1 VNYRAKLT
9 LAMVL
14 LAVFTGSLVTGVFFL
29 GSRKLLFQEI
39 RSHAISIASTGAIG
53 VNGDDHESIR
63 SVEDPAYAPLCLELR
78 RIRDAN
84 RRSDVEIRFVYSM
97 RPRGDGTWEF
107 VGDAEEDASEKSL
120 PGDLVEFEGGGA
132 PLALGEAYAEN
143 SFSKDEYGVWLSA
156 NAPIKTQSGR
166 IVAMLGVDIAASEI
180 LGKMN
185 ALLGVGVLAIGVAT
199 LCAILLGVVLAG
211 RATRPLTLIRQA
223 IRKISEGDW
232 EARANITAKDE
243 FGEVASAVNQMAVSL
258 REREMLKGALARYV
272 SYEIAE
278 QVLAQNGTAQL
289 RGKRSEISVCI
300 VDIRNFTALSSK
312 LPPEDIVEFLNRFF
326 ERMIDVVFS
335 HRGTLDKFLGDGFI
349 AIFGAP
355 LEDPNHREMA
365 VRAALSM
372 LEAKEAL
379 REELLQ
385 KHGIELRIGIAVNTG
400 PAVVGNVGSEQRMEF
415 TAIGDAVNVASR
427 IEALNKE
434 YQTECL
440 VSGSTAD
447 GVSSEIPLR
456 SIGEVQ
462 LRGVS
467 DPVRLFTTV

>member
-1 VNYRAKLT
+1 MTYRTKLT
-9 LAMVL
+9 LSMVL
-14 LAVFTGSLVTGVFFL
+14 LAVFSGSLVTGVFFL
-29 GSRKLLFQEI
+29 GSRNLLFQEI
-39 RSHAISIASTGAIG
+39 RSHAMSIVSTGAIE
-53 VNGDDHESIR
+53 VNGDEHELIR
-63 SVEDPAYAPLCLELR
+63 SADDSAYGPLCTKLR
-78 RIRDAN
+78 QIRDAN
-84 RRSDVEIRFVYSM
+84 RRADVEIRFVYTM
-97 RPRGDGTWEF
+97 RPLGDGRWEF
-107 VGDAEEDASEKSL
+107 VGDAEEDPAEKSL
-120 PGDLVEFEGGGA
+120 PGSLVEFEGGGA
-132 PLALGEAYAEN
+132 PLTLGEAYAES

-156 NAPIKTQSGR
+156 NAPIKTHAGNV
-166 IVAMLGVDIAASEI
+166 VAMLGVDIAASAI
-180 LGKMN
+180 LAKMN
-185 ALLGVGVLAIGVAT
+185 ALLGVGILAIAVAT
-199 LCAILLGVVLAG
+199 LCAILFGVLLAG
-211 RATRPLTLIRQA
+211 RATKPLTVIHQA
-223 IRKISEGDW
+223 IRKIAEGDW
-232 EARANITAKDE
+232 EARANVTANDE
-243 FGEVASAVNQMAVSL
+243 FGEVAGAVNQMAVSL

-272 SYEIAE
+272 SFEIAE

-355 LEDPNHREMA
+355 LEDPNHRDMA

-379 REELLQ
+379 REELLL

-400 PAVVGNVGSEQRMEF
+400 YAVVGNVGSEQRMEY

-434 YQTECL
+434 YQTDCL
-440 VSGSTAD
+440 VSGNTAD
-447 GVSSEIPLR
+447 GVSPEIPLR
-456 SIGEVQ
+456 SLGEVQ

-467 DPVRLFTTV
+467 DPVRLFTL